1 MNSDRDNQLYESL
14 VYFADIMIAGF
25 DVIDLA
31 DRLVNTCVDLLGADA
46 AGIMLDDQN
55 GHLRVLAA
63 SNEETR
69 LLELLELQTDEGPCL
84 QAFATQS
91 TVVVGDI
98 ETVREQWPRFV
109 AAATDLG
116 IRSTYALPMR
126 LRDRTIGALNLFTR
140 VPAGLDDADQK
151 LAHVLAGMATIG
163 IINHRTIR
171 QQEVLAE
178 QLQTALNS
186 RVIIEQAKGVIAERF
201 KMSMGSAFELL
212 RAAARASRRPLS
224 EVAADVAEG
233 RWRRSPCAAWWR
245 SRRRT
250 ARKTLDVMSIQ
261 I

>member
-1 MNSDRDNQLYESL
+1 M
-14 VYFADIMIAGF
+14 
-25 DVIDLA
+25 
-31 DRLVNTCVDLLGADA
+31 
-46 AGIMLDDQN
+46 
-55 GHLRVLAA
+55 
-63 SNEETR
+63 
-69 LLELLELQTDEGPCL
+69 
-84 QAFATQS
+84 
-91 TVVVGDI
+91 VVGDI

-140 VPAGLDDADQK
+140 VPDGLDDADQK

-233 RWRRSPCAAWWR
+233 RMAAL
-245 SRRRT
+245 
-250 ARKTLDVMSIQ
+250 TLRGVVAQQEKDSSQ
-261 I
+261 DS